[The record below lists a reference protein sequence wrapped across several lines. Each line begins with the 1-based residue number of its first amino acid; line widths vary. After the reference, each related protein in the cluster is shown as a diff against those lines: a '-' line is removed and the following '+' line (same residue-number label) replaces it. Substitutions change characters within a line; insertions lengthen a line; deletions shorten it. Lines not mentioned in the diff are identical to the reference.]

1 MRASDFA
8 GPARTSFPAWVRYAS
23 YVPLYG
29 IALPVVKCLEAFG
42 RWPFA
47 MRGRP
52 NQRRPDFGDYRPS
65 SSDVIV
71 CAYFKSGTTWLLQ
84 MTTQIAFRGQA
95 EFANIHHVVPWP
107 DVPLPPLARLMI
119 PLADPSPLA
128 YSPTGRRVIK
138 THLRRDEIPFVP
150 EARYV
155 AGVRDPKDVV
165 VSGYHFMKSLVF
177 GPLMPS
183 VQSWVDT
190 MMSASRWQGSW
201 AEHLASYWAVRDQ
214 PNVLFLTYE
223 EMKRDHVA
231 AVARIAEFM
240 GVALTPDE
248 LRSVVH
254 ESSFA
259 TMKQAGEKF
268 DPGQILPWTRDRSM
282 VRSGTSGSSSDLLT
296 PAQQKQIDDYCRADL
311 KRLGCDFPYDDVYG
325 ARKAKAAA

>member
-1 MRASDFA
+1 MRASDFT
-8 GPARTSFPAWVRYAS
+8 GPARMSFPAWVRYAS

-42 RWPFA
+42 RWPGV
-47 MRGRP
+47 MRTPP
-52 NQRRPDFGDYRPS
+52 NKIRPDFGDYRPS

-84 MTTQIAFRGQA
+84 MTTQIAFRGRA
-95 EFANIHHVVPWP
+95 EFETIHHVVPWP

-150 EARYV
+150 EARYI
-155 AGVRDPKDVV
+155 ACVRDPKDVV
-165 VSGYHFMKSLVF
+165 VSGYHFLKSLVF

-183 VQSWVDT
+183 VGRWVDT
-190 MMSASRWQGSW
+190 MMSHSTWQGSW
-201 AEHLASYWAVRDQ
+201 AEHLASYWAVRNE

-223 EMKRDHVA
+223 EMKKDHQA
-231 AVARIAEFM
+231 TVARIAAFM
-240 GVALTPDE
+240 DVALTAEE

-259 TMKQAGEKF
+259 TMKQAGTKF

-296 PAQQKQIDDYCRADL
+296 PAQQKQIDDFCRADL
-311 KRLGCDFPYDDVYG
+311 KRLGSDFPYDEVYG
-325 ARKAKAAA
+325 TRKMKAAA